1 LSRPKQIRTAAQI
14 EKAKIY
20 RRERLAHYAKLNA
33 TWIRNNR
40 DKYNASK
47 AKYRLK
53 LKIEV
58 MSLYADPV
66 QCQRCGFKH
75 IDGLV
80 LDHIDDNGAADRKF
94 HNVSCRGNKS
104 GVTMYEVIRKRG
116 KIDGLQVL
124 CANCNTIKQ
133 LQYSRSKTIK
143 DPAILQEIERIYA
156 KNLYSS

>member
-1 LSRPKQIRTAAQI
+1 MPKQIRTEAQI

-58 MSLYADPV
+58 MNA
-66 QCQRCGFKH
+66 G
-75 IDGLV
+75 
-80 LDHIDDNGAADRKF
+80 
-94 HNVSCRGNKS
+94 
-104 GVTMYEVIRKRG
+104 
-116 KIDGLQVL
+116 
-124 CANCNTIKQ
+124 
-133 LQYSRSKTIK
+133 
-143 DPAILQEIERIYA
+143 PAIPPDRR
-156 KNLYSS
+156 